1 VIRYDSTVIRCDT
14 LFFRFKRKNI
24 SLNGRITAYHCRIIA
39 YHKRITSVSQRITNT
54 SQQFDTPTFRAGA
67 TLLTVLARG
76 SAEGVP
82 GAATLLTVLARG
94 SAQAVPWA
102 VSVLT
107 VTTIHESLKAVSL
120 LESPSKCS
128 QAPGSQAETGAQGT
142 APQIHGQGGGTHRHQ
157 EDEPPQ
163 PDRGGRTCFSSRRFR
178 AVSRCQGSLGA
189 GQLPKSLKPKDGCRS

>member
-107 VTTIHESLKAVSL
+107 VTTIHESLKAVSENAVDGEL
-120 LESPSKCS
+120 LCS
-128 QAPGSQAETGAQGT
+128 LDRNDLINELGLTPLQAAKVLQ
-142 APQIHGQGGGTHRHQ
+142 RL
-157 EDEPPQ
+157 
-163 PDRGGRTCFSSRRFR
+163 R
-178 AVSRCQGSLGA
+178 
-189 GQLPKSLKPKDGCRS
+189 